1 MKVLVLAG
9 GLSPER
15 NVSLSSGAMVCQA
28 LRDRGHQV
36 ALMDLF
42 YGLDGALN
50 GDNLYVAPIPD
61 TYKRVA
67 REAPDLEQLR
77 ASRPGPS
84 AIGDGVLEMCAGAD
98 VVYLALHG
106 ACGEDGRIQAAL
118 DLLGTPY
125 TGSDQAAGLR
135 PGEHPPVGDRHGDG
149 GEHRR
154 NYGAHPAACGGEAH
168 RQRLLYRGVHRQKA
182 G

>member
-98 VVYLALHG
+98 L
-106 ACGEDGRIQAAL
+106 
-118 DLLGTPY
+118 P
-125 TGSDQAAGLR
+125 
-135 PGEHPPVGDRHGDG
+135 
-149 GEHRR
+149 
-154 NYGAHPAACGGEAH
+154 
-168 RQRLLYRGVHRQKA
+168 
-182 G
+182 